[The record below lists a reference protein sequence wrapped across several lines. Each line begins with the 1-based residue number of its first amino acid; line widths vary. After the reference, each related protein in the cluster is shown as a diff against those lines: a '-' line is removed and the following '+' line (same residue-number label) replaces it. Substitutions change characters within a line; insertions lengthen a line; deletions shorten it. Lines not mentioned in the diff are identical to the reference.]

1 VVEMIKVTLDNGN
14 VYEYPKSTVLL
25 DIAKDVQHQ
34 YKYRIVGAIV
44 NNNLRELAYALEEDS
59 KVKFIDITSA
69 YGNRFYS
76 RSLSFLFIIAAKE
89 VLKGCR
95 VTVEHSLSKGLYCE
109 IHNAGKLSEET
120 VKKIEDKMR
129 EIVEMDLPFVKRK
142 YTKQEAIELFSQRQ
156 QYDKLELLKHRQKD
170 TINIYSCM
178 DYYDYFYGYL
188 VPSTGYLD
196 KFELLY
202 YPPGVVLRFPTRD
215 NPTEIP
221 EFFDQPKLFSVYRE
235 FEEWGKIMEIENIS
249 QLNDIILKGKIDE
262 LILIAEALHEKKLA
276 QIADKICSSKEKK
289 KLILISGPSSS
300 GKTTFTQRL
309 AIHLKVNGLKTVAIS
324 IDDFFK
330 NREDTPKTPEGDYD
344 FETIEAID
352 IELFNDTINKL
363 MDGEEAELPYY
374 NFHTG
379 RREWRGRKLKISDDH
394 VILVEGIHGLNER
407 LTHYIDEEKKYK
419 IYISPLTHLNLDNH
433 NRIPTSDLRLI
444 RRMVRD
450 YYSRS
455 TDALTTIKRWDSVR
469 NGEDKYIYPYQEAAD
484 IMFNSSLVYE
494 LSVLKNIAIPLLE
507 KIDKSVEE
515 YVEAK
520 RLIKFLGYVL
530 PADSRCVPNNSIL
543 REFIGN
549 SCFNV

>member
-1 VVEMIKVTLDNGN
+1 MGEMIRVSLDNGRA
-14 VYEYPKSTVLL
+14 YQYPKSTNLL
-25 DIAKDVQHQ
+25 KIAEDVQHE
-34 YKYRIVGAIV
+34 YKHRILGAIV

-59 KVKFIDITSA
+59 NVKFVDITSS
-69 YGNRFYS
+69 YGNRFYT

-89 VLKGCR
+89 VLKGCK
-95 VTVEHSLSKGLYCE
+95 VAVEHSLSKGLYCE
-109 IHNAGKLSEET
+109 IHNSDPLNEET
-120 VKKIEDKMR
+120 VKKIEEKMR
-129 EIVEMDLPFVKRK
+129 EIADKDLPFVKRK
-142 YTKQEAIELFSQRQ
+142 YSKSEAEKLFSQTS
-156 QYDKLELLKHRQKD
+156 QYDKLELLEHRKKD
-170 TINIYSCM
+170 SINIYSCM
-178 DYYDYFYGYL
+178 DYHDYFYGYL

-215 NPTEIP
+215 NPREIP
-221 EFFDQPKLFSVYRE
+221 EFYDQPKLFSIYRE

-249 QLNDIILKGKIDE
+249 QLNDNILKGKIND

-276 QIADKICSSKEKK
+276 QIADSICSSKEKK

-309 AIHLKVNGLKTVAIS
+309 SIQLKVNGLKTVAIS

-330 NREDTPKTPEGDYD
+330 NREDTPKTPEGEYD

-352 IELFNDTINKL
+352 IDLFNELINKL
-363 MDGEEAELPYY
+363 IAGEEVELPYF

-379 RREWRGRKLKISDDH
+379 SREWRGRRLKISDEH
-394 VILVEGIHGLNER
+394 VLLVEGIHGLNER
-407 LTHYIDEEKKYK
+407 LTQHIDDKKKYK
-419 IYISPLTHLNLDNH
+419 IYISPLTHLNVDNH

-450 YYSRS
+450 YQFRS
-455 TDALTTIKRWDSVR
+455 TDALTTIRRWDSVR
-469 NGEDKYIYPYQEAAD
+469 SGEDKYIYPYQEAAD

-494 LSVLKNIAIPLLE
+494 LSILKNIAMPLLQ
-507 KIDKSVEE
+507 KIDKTMVE

-520 RLIKFLGYVL
+520 RLIKFLDYL
-530 PADSRCVPNNSIL
+530 LHADAKFVPNNSIL

-549 SCFNV
+549 SCFHV